1 MQKLKQQQFF
11 DRVLEKLPDH
21 VTLLLVILSGF
32 LLARLTWMLFP
43 ADPALSMVTTAVPSE
58 TVEVIPAKASSQDL
72 SREIANYHLLGV
84 YTPPAAPQQPQAA
97 IQVEPAK
104 PQLPMK
110 LVGLYSLPG
119 KAGIAIIDVN
129 GKQHVLSVG
138 ETIKDIGA
146 KLEKVYD
153 DKIEISLAGEKKTL
167 NMPKLVEAS
176 NGGGAGAGQMI
187 PDEMAP
193 EITEPP
199 MVDNG
204 LAPPME
210 DPSLQQQADLIPAP
224 PPEQPMVENP
234 SQDVL
239 PAGASEV
246 APSNKPN
253 QELPP
258 PQSSNTLTGFRQQV
272 ATDNNKLLEIV
283 RPSPVIQN
291 GQMQGFRVAPGS
303 NIALFNQT
311 GLQAGDIVTEI
322 NGSPLTSNSS
332 SLRAMQ
338 GLMQSSSASLKVLR
352 GGQLTSVQVTF

>member
-11 DRVLEKLPDH
+11 DRILEKLPDH
-21 VTLLLVILSGF
+21 ITLLLVILSGF

-43 ADPALSMVTTAVPSE
+43 ADPSLSMAVKDAP
-58 TVEVIPAKASSQDL
+58 TQAMEVIPAKASSQDL
-72 SREIANYHLLGV
+72 SREIAAYHLLGT
-84 YTPPAAPQQPQAA
+84 YTPPVNPQPEVAAAP
-97 IQVEPAK
+97 EPAK

-119 KAGIAIIDVN
+119 KSGIAIIDVN

-138 ETIKDIGA
+138 ETIKDTGI
-146 KLEKVYD
+146 KLVKVYD
-153 DKIEISLAGEKKTL
+153 EKVDVSVAGKKQTL
-167 NMPKLVEAS
+167 EMQKLVEVA
-176 NGGGAGAGQMI
+176 NRGGADGQS
-187 PDEMAP
+187 MAP
-193 EITEPP
+193 PEMVPEMTDQP

-210 DPSLQQQADLIPAP
+210 DPNFQQAEMVP
-224 PPEQPMVENP
+224 PPEGQPVGNPVDAAAGGTGGVESAP
-234 SQDVL
+234 EPQEQ
-239 PAGASEV
+239 PAT
-246 APSNKPN
+246 
-253 QELPP
+253 PP
-258 PQSSNTLTGFRQQV
+258 AQPQTSNTLTGFREQV
-272 ATDNNKLLEIV
+272 ASDNNKLLEIV

-322 NGSPLTSNSS
+322 NGNALNSNSS

-338 GLMQSSSASLKVLR
+338 GLMQSSNAQLKVLR
-352 GGQLTSVQVTF
+352 GGQLTSVQVSF